1 MNGRAL
7 LRLVVSLSLGSSAC
21 RDPDPRSIEGR
32 SEFHKAIING
42 DQEVVAV
49 FLRRGAEPNDAPSDL
64 FRCFTPLALADDSVP
79 ITKLLLDAGANPDA
93 PAGKDGETALMCAHQ
108 PDVVAL
114 LLERGANPN
123 AADHAGITPLMAV
136 AGRELQSYS
145 SESDELAIARRLIDL
160 GVPLDAQSANGETAL
175 MHAARSGRVE
185 MVRLLVERGAR
196 VNVRSKERVV
206 AIEIAANLGHE
217 AIFTTLREAGASV
230 PRGVRVVPKRTVEGL
245 ESVLTARGTI
255 RLHEAWDDALPKL
268 GVRLQ
273 LRRDG
278 PDRFIDTRLLNDQSY
293 RFTFERP
300 SEPELGPYRLAK
312 IEIE

>member
-7 LRLVVSLSLGSSAC
+7 LRLVVGLSLGASAC
-21 RDPDPRSIEGR
+21 RDQDPRSIEGR
-32 SEFHKAIING
+32 SAFHQAIIRGN
-42 DQEVVAV
+42 QEAVAV
-49 FLRRGAEPNDAPSDL
+49 FLRRGAEPNEPPSDH

-79 ITKLLLDAGANPDA
+79 IAKLLLDNGANPDA
-93 PAGKDGETALMCAHQ
+93 PAGKDGETALMCATKS
-108 PDVVAL
+108 DVAVL

-123 AADHAGITPLMAV
+123 AVDHAGITPLMAV
-136 AGRELQSYS
+136 AGRELRAYS

-160 GVPLDAQSANGETAL
+160 GVPLDAQSTNGETAL
-175 MHAARSGRVE
+175 MHAARAGRLE
-185 MVRLLVERGAR
+185 MVKLLVERRAR
-196 VNVRSKERVV
+196 INIRSNEHIA
-206 AIEIAANLGHE
+206 AIEIAASLGHD

-230 PRGVRVVPKRTVEGL
+230 PRGVRVIKKRTVEGL
-245 ESVLTARGTI
+245 ESVLTERGTI

-278 PDRFIDTRLLNDQSY
+278 PDRFVDTRLLNDQSY
-293 RFTFERP
+293 SFTFERP
-300 SEPELGPYRLAK
+300 SEPALGPYRLVK